1 MPSWTARTA
10 RHASRYW
17 DIIHHDRKSM
27 QIPGGRNLSTR
38 CTRVAS
44 GTDVASTA
52 FDLVLRIQASRWL
65 IISEVWFVF
74 LQLKQSARKIEK
86 PVVKIRSVSRKENPC
101 VLTRGGVSPRD
112 SSGLLFYL
120 RSWFEVVLA
129 AVCQWVCCWHCRLWL
144 HSFLK
149 NIFIPLFLFWLCW
162 VFVPAHRLFPGCR
175 ARASLV
181 VAHRLEVHGL
191 QSLWH
196 TGLAAQWHMESSWTG
211 GQTLV
216 PWSCRQILNHWTT
229 NEVLCLYSWLWVQN
243 VLGTKVAIWWLRKSH
258 SLWG

>member
-10 RHASRYW
+10 RHASRFW

-149 NIFIPLFLFWLCW
+149 NIFIPLFLFLAVLSLCSCTQAFSWLQGTGFSCC
-162 VFVPAHRLFPGCR
+162 GSQ
-175 ARASLV
+175 ARGAWTSV
-181 VAHRLEVHGL
+181 IVAHGLSCPVAHGIFLDWGSDSCPLKL
-191 QSLWH
+191 QADS
-196 TGLAAQWHMESSWTG
+196 
-211 GQTLV
+211 
-216 PWSCRQILNHWTT
+216 
-229 NEVLCLYSWLWVQN
+229 
-243 VLGTKVAIWWLRKSH
+243 
-258 SLWG
+258 